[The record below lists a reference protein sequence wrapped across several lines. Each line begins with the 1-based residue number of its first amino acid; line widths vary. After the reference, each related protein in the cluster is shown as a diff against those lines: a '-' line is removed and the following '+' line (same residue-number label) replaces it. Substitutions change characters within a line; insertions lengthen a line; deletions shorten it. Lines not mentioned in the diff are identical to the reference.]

1 MKFDKAQEFFS
12 DYIEST
18 LDRPMTV
25 ALETHLSGCEVCSTD
40 VADLRSMWT
49 VLDKV
54 PAVEPPA
61 DFVWKTTT
69 RLQNEVLNRREA
81 ERAKPLPWWKRL
93 TPVQSFSY
101 ASIAALLVVGLTIG
115 VNSTIGNTTGW
126 DVLSIFRHH
135 TSSGDGP
142 APVAPVVTAPSFDAQ
157 VPGVGGAAATVTITA
172 TSATP
177 NAEVAVAYLTP
188 SNGKLVGRPQVWGHR
203 RAWAARESWT
213 LAIPDGNARAVEV
226 TVFSGNSQVAQ
237 KRLILP
243 PAANATP
250 VTSLQN
256 ADPYFALQQVA
267 GRTGQAILI
276 DTGLT
281 NPVTL
286 DLTSVGPQQALGQSL
301 TQIGL
306 PPGRTSRGV
315 LNLTK

>member
-1 MKFDKAQEFFS
+1 MKCDKAQEFFS

-61 DFVWKTTT
+61 DFVWRTTT
-69 RLQNEVLNRREA
+69 RLQNELLNRREA

-115 VNSTIGNTTGW
+115 VHNTVGTQPW
-126 DVLSIFRHH
+126 DVFNLFHRGSAGVQ
-135 TSSGDGP
+135 TQVQ
-142 APVAPVVTAPSFDAQ
+142 VAPVVTAPSFDAE
-157 VPGVGGAAATVTITA
+157 VPGMGGSPATVTITS

-177 NAEVAVAYLTP
+177 NAEVAVAYLTA
-188 SNGKLVGRPQVWGHR
+188 SNGKLVGRPQVWGR
-203 RAWAARESWT
+203 RSAWAAGENWT
-213 LAIPDGNARAVEV
+213 IAISNGAARAVEV

-243 PAANATP
+243 PAGNAQP
-250 VTSLQN
+250 VTALQN

-281 NPVTL
+281 NPVTI
-286 DLTSVGPQQALGQSL
+286 DLTSVAPQQALGQAL

-306 PPGRTSRGV
+306 PSGRTSRGV